1 VSTIEINEGAM
12 RLKDFSVLEQIVQ
25 QETVLDNGS
34 YLSSRLFMDY
44 TVLLF
49 QLDEFYVELY
59 YPRNKDKCVIIKSFE
74 NTDELEP
81 YLKRIDIHTL
91 ISEC

>member
-1 VSTIEINEGAM
+1 M
-12 RLKDFSVLEQIVQ
+12 RLKEFSVLDQVAQ
-25 QETVLDNGS
+25 QETVLDNGC
-34 YLSSRLFMDY
+34 YLSSRLFMEY

-74 NTDELEP
+74 ETDELEP
-81 YLKRIDIHTL
+81 YLKRINIDPL
-91 ISEC
+91 LSEI

>member
-1 VSTIEINEGAM
+1 M
-12 RLKDFSVLEQIVQ
+12 RLKDFSVLEQIAQ
-25 QETVLDNGS
+25 QETVLDNGC

-59 YPRNKDKCVIIKSFE
+59 YPRHKDKCVIIKSFE
-74 NTDELEP
+74 NTDELDP
-81 YLKRIDIHTL
+81 YLRRINIESL
-91 ISEC
+91 LSEN